1 MKLGASD
8 VGRGKTIRHELTVT
22 LITKFGIIATS
33 VLTQSL
39 LAYLLQPSARG
50 AYAVIVVFATLFGL
64 FVSFSADRGA
74 QYLVVANRMSISQGT
89 IFAIIFGI
97 FMSVIGVA
105 LATPLVNSDISFFQ
119 QANPRS
125 FYLGMGLIPIIVLGN
140 IVDLQLAGQRRFLR
154 LGIFTILRA
163 AITLIAMT
171 VILLWLGYGV
181 NGAIVSLVAG
191 NMVFIFIGLWDLR
204 KHCGLRWEIPSK
216 PNSLNALGYGLKYHL
231 ARIGDKIEPRIGVVL
246 LSMVGTRDEIGL
258 FSVASIMMFRFNIIS
273 NATGT
278 VLFPRVVGQH
288 PGRRP
293 DLIARAV
300 RLVGMATAVALAVL
314 LLLSTPI
321 VRILFSE
328 SFLQIVP
335 LIQIAALGTFVYTSS
350 EMFITYFLGTNRPII
365 CSWSVWIGLLANVV
379 SFFLLFWLSPI
390 TGLQS
395 AAWAMTVGMM
405 CRGVFLAVMF
415 HRSTRMSLVATWLP
429 QRRDFIYVR
438 STLRSGVRL
447 LRNRS

>member
-1 MKLGASD
+1 M
-8 VGRGKTIRHELTVT
+8 R
-22 LITKFGIIATS
+22 
-33 VLTQSL
+33 
-39 LAYLLQPSARG
+39 
-50 AYAVIVVFATLFGL
+50 
-64 FVSFSADRGA
+64 
-74 QYLVVANRMSISQGT
+74 
-89 IFAIIFGI
+89 
-97 FMSVIGVA
+97 
-105 LATPLVNSDISFFQ
+105 
-119 QANPRS
+119 
-125 FYLGMGLIPIIVLGN
+125 
-140 IVDLQLAGQRRFLR
+140 QLAGQRRFLR

-163 AITLIAMT
+163 AITLISMA

-191 NMVFIFIGLWDLR
+191 NMVFIFVGLWDLR
-204 KHCGLRWEIPSK
+204 KHCGLRWEMPSK

-300 RLVGMATAVALAVL
+300 RLVGMATAVALVVL

-415 HRSTRMSLVATWLP
+415 HRSTRMSLLATWLP